1 MRLEWHLAHV
11 ARAEFGPT
19 AIADGCLRVAREE
32 LCALLAQ
39 DRRLSAID
47 VELVNPGEQCRIT
60 DVFDIFEPRFKPAGP
75 NFPGLLEPLRRAG
88 DGVTAIARGAA
99 VMVLNALDDNYR
111 KTVEMSD
118 AAAALTP
125 YSRTANVC
133 IRSSPAPG
141 VARDSYYR
149 ALKELGARAAAYL
162 GQAAARAEADE
173 VEIFTLEGGREH
185 GGRLPRVAYIFAL
198 ASQQRPTTTD
208 PILYGDNVRQ
218 LIPTVLHPN
227 EVIDG
232 AVLAPYWNFGS
243 ETYTVQNHRTVLEL
257 YRHHGSELSFAGVIA
272 MVAAEVE
279 EARTR
284 NAIVASG
291 LARYALGAD
300 GVIITKYGGGIPE
313 SVAMETYEACQQL
326 GVKGTIVIWAHGGDG
341 RIEGSLTV
349 ISPHADA
356 LVSCGINEEG
366 LDLPPIARVVAA
378 APAAQ
383 ALIAQPDGTL
393 KPAAGPLRLRI
404 LALAGAADQLG
415 GGQRSSE
422 EY

>member
-1 MRLEWHLAHV
+1 MRLEWRLTHV

-19 AIADGCLRVAREE
+19 AISGGCLRVAHQE

-39 DRRLSAID
+39 DRRLQAID
-47 VELVNPGEQCRIT
+47 LEIVNPGEQCRIT
-60 DVFDIFEPRFKPAGP
+60 DIFDVFEPRFKPAGP

-88 DGVTAIARGAA
+88 DGVSAVARGAA
-99 VMVLNALDDNYR
+99 VMVLNSLADNYR
-111 KTVEMSD
+111 KTVEMSGE
-118 AAAALTP
+118 AAALTP
-125 YSRTANVC
+125 YSRTANIC
-133 IRSSPAPG
+133 IRSRPAPG
-141 VARDSYYR
+141 VSRDSYYR
-149 ALKELGARAAAYL
+149 ALKELGARAAVYL
-162 GQAAARAEADE
+162 GRAAERAGADE
-173 VEIFTLEGGREH
+173 VEFFTLEDSSARS
-185 GGRLPRVAYIFAL
+185 RALPRVAYIFAI
-198 ASQQRPTTTD
+198 ASQQRPTTSD

-218 LIPTVLHPN
+218 LIPTALHPN
-227 EVIDG
+227 EIIDG

-243 ETYTVQNHRTVLEL
+243 ESYTVQNHRTVLEL
-257 YRHHGSELSFAGVIA
+257 YRRHRRELNFTGVIV

-284 NAIVASG
+284 NAIIASG
-291 LARYALGAD
+291 LARHALRAD

-313 SVAMETYEACQQL
+313 SVAMETYEACQEL

-356 LVSCGINEEG
+356 LVSCGINEER
-366 LDLPPIARVVAA
+366 LELPPIARVVAA

-383 ALIAQPDGTL
+383 ALIAQPDGSL
-393 KPAAGPLRLRI
+393 KPAAGALQLRI

-415 GGQRSSE
+415 GGRRSSE